1 MITVQAAVFLSL
13 LLSMIALPP
22 VEATISVNL
31 EDENNSNPFEDLFC
45 TFIACTS
52 EGDPEAVGFFENLAS
67 DLSDF
72 LTGNDGNRRNLLR
85 GKNGSH

>member
-1 MITVQAAVFLSL
+1 MVIVQAAVFLSL
-13 LLSMIALPP
+13 LLSMLALPP

-31 EDENNSNPFEDLFC
+31 EDEDNSNPIEDLLC

-52 EGDPEAVGFFENLAS
+52 EGDPEAIGLFESLAS

-72 LTGNDGNRRNLLR
+72 LSGNDGNRRNLLR
-85 GKNGSH
+85 GKNDSH